1 MRQRALRNYG
11 GGLRPANWA
20 FGRRVHRRDRP
31 ETPWSRQVL
40 RGSSSTKVPGLIPA
54 APESYLSPEPVYRCQ
69 KPDYQSSV
77 ASVAVRQTL
86 NVVFLNQLSAK
97 FFLIGRCFISHVKDL
112 IAGANVL
119 LGIAVTVDAPV
130 HVERIFFVHQGH
142 LVDAAMAGGASDAFV
157 DVHAVVE
164 VHEIG
169 QIVDTAP
176 LERLAGAITGAYR
189 LQDLG
194 VRPDLRMTAREDL
207 GGGKG

>member
-31 ETPWSRQVL
+31 ETPWSQRVL
-40 RGSSSTKVPGLIPA
+40 QGSSSTKVPGLIPA
-54 APESYLSPEPVYRCQ
+54 EPESCLSPEPVYRYQ
-69 KPDYQSSV
+69 KPGYQSSV

-112 IAGANVL
+112 IARANVL
-119 LGIAVTVDAPV
+119 FGIAVTVDAPV
-130 HVERIFFVHQGH
+130 HVKRVFLVHQRH
-142 LVDAAMAGGASDAFV
+142 LLDVPMAGGASDALV
-157 DVHAVVE
+157 DVDSVVE

-169 QIVDTAP
+169 QIVDT
-176 LERLAGAITGAYR
+176 G
-189 LQDLG
+189 
-194 VRPDLRMTAREDL
+194 
-207 GGGKG
+207 